1 MSTSPNERQQ
11 RIVLRFALIF
21 SILVFAI
28 VGLVIMRY
36 HPSSIYV
43 NEERE
48 IVLATTLGSPN
59 VIPLDSVEIKDVPDG
74 LLSNLIRTNGASYGK
89 VCYGHFKNTRTGAKL
104 FLYLTGKTD
113 TVCFEYEGTTYV
125 TDDWRK

>member
-36 HPSSIYV
+36 HPSGIYV

-48 IVLATTLGSPN
+48 IVLATTLGSPD
-59 VIPLDSVEIKDVPDG
+59 VIPLDSVEIKNVPDG
-74 LLSNLIRTNGASYGK
+74 LLSKLIRTNGASYGK
-89 VCYGHFKNTRTGAKL
+89 VRYGHFKNTRTGAKL